1 MAVAIRLKRFGRR
14 HRPFY
19 RIEAIEK
26 RNARG
31 GRSLETVGWY
41 DPLVDDAQK
50 RVKLHVDRIQHWIDR
65 GARPSETV
73 ISFLRKSEV
82 KWGNGKKSRRSQ
94 QRTNKK
100 NQGGPAA

>member
-1 MAVAIRLKRFGRR
+1 MAVAIRLKRCGRR

-41 DPLVDDAQK
+41 
-50 RVKLHVDRIQHWIDR
+50 WIDK
-65 GARPSETV
+65 GARPSDTV
-73 ISFLRKSEV
+73 TSFLRKSNV
-82 KWGNGKKSRRSQ
+82 KWGTPGQKKSRRAQ
-94 QRTNKK
+94 QRAKKK
-100 NQGGPAA
+100 NSGGSAA

>member
-1 MAVAIRLKRFGRR
+1 MAVAVRLKRCGPT

-31 GRSLETVGWY
+31 GRSLETLGWY
-41 DPLVDDAQK
+41 DPMVDDAEK
-50 RVKLHVDRIQHWIDR
+50 RMKIHVDRVQHWIDQ

-73 ISFLRKSEV
+73 TSSLRKVDV
-82 KWGNGKKSRRSQ
+82 KWPMAKKSRRGV
-94 QRTNKK
+94 QRAKK
-100 NQGGPAA
+100 KAQGGS

>member
-1 MAVAIRLKRFGRR
+1 MAVALRLKRCGRV

-31 GRSLETVGWY
+31 GRSLETLGWY
-41 DPLVDDAQK
+41 DPMVDDAEK
-50 RVKLHVDRIQHWIDR
+50 RVKIHVERVQHWVDM

-73 ISFLRKSEV
+73 TSFLRKV
-82 KWGNGKKSRRSQ
+82 DIKWNKKDRKSRRAV
-94 QRTNKK
+94 QRAKK
-100 NQGGPAA
+100 KAQGGS

>member
-1 MAVAIRLKRFGRR
+1 MAVAIRLKRCGRR

-41 DPLVDDAQK
+41 DPMVDDSEK
-50 RVKLHVDRIQHWIDR
+50 RVKLHVDRIQHWIDQ
-65 GARPSETV
+65 GARPSQTV
-73 ISFLRKSEV
+73 TSFLRRADV

-94 QRTNKK
+94 QRANKK
-100 NQGGPAA
+100 NQGGGAA

>member
-1 MAVAIRLKRFGRR
+1 MAVAIRLKRCGRR
-14 HRPFY
+14 HLPFY

-31 GRSLETVGWY
+31 GRSLETLGWY

-50 RVKLHVDRIQHWIDR
+50 RVKLHVDRIQYWIDQ
-65 GARPSETV
+65 GARPSATV
-73 ISFLRKSEV
+73 TSFLRKVDV

-94 QRTNKK
+94 QRANKK
-100 NQGGPAA
+100 KDGGSAA